1 MLNNHRTCFAVF
13 ILSLFLCLAAAGCR
27 STYIPGKPDAPP
39 EKTGVAIEGSKDAET
54 EDPEESCITEPS
66 SRILA
71 ARDLNV
77 KAANLLEKSKP
88 DAAIDLLERA
98 IAIDPSNGETY
109 YYLSRAWL
117 LKGDKE
123 QAYEFNRLA
132 EIYMEDDENWHQQVL
147 EQKALI
153 QEP

>member
-1 MLNNHRTCFAVF
+1 LLINHRICFTVF
-13 ILSLFLCLAAAGCR
+13 ILTLFLCLAAAGCR
-27 STYIPGKPDAPP
+27 STRMAGRPDAPP
-39 EKTGVAIEGSKDAET
+39 KVTGVDIEDSQET
-54 EDPEESCITEPS
+54 EEPEESRITEPS
-66 SRILA
+66 SRIRA
-71 ARDLNV
+71 ARDINL
-77 KAANLLEKSKP
+77 KAAGLLDKNKP

-117 LKGDKE
+117 MKGDKE

-132 EIYMEDDENWHQQVL
+132 EIYMEDDGDWHRQVQ